1 MLPTKTFRE
10 LVEENGDKIL
20 HWRDATDPNK
30 EYVRPFDYSVSHGG
44 SIDSFKYYND
54 YVVEISN

>member
-20 HWRDATDPNK
+20 HWQDATDPNK